1 MTTLRRMPALSP
13 EEIRRISEEA
23 VANVAAQ
30 KIVTTSTKQPS
41 AHSSDGGTLLR
52 KVYAR
57 TYRRTKNAASLNA
70 AASGLVERARTLAG
84 SVLSQSSGRQYMQDS
99 FNQVRKTKKA

>member
-13 EEIRRISEEA
+13 EEIRKISEKA
-23 VANVAAQ
+23 VENVAAQ
-30 KIVTTSTKQPS
+30 KIVTTNSKIPLV
-41 AHSSDGGTLLR
+41 HSPDGCALSR
-52 KVYAR
+52 KVSAR
-57 TYRRTKNAASLNA
+57 AYRRTKDAASLNA
-70 AASGLVERARTLAG
+70 AASGLVERARALAG

>member
-13 EEIRRISEEA
+13 EEIRKISEKA

-30 KIVTTSTKQPS
+30 KIVTNNSKMPS
-41 AHSSDGGTLLR
+41 VHSPDGGALLR
-52 KVYAR
+52 KVNAR
-57 TYRRTKNAASLNA
+57 AYRRTKHAASLNA
-70 AASGLVERARTLAG
+70 AASGLVERARALAG

>member
-13 EEIRRISEEA
+13 EEIRKISEKA

-30 KIVTTSTKQPS
+30 KIVMNNSKIPS
-41 AHSSDGGTLLR
+41 QHSPDDGPRLR
-52 KVYAR
+52 KVNAK
-57 TYRRTKNAASLNA
+57 TYRRTKDT
-70 AASGLVERARTLAG
+70 AASGLVKRARALAG

-99 FNQVRKTKKA
+99 FNQVRKTQKA